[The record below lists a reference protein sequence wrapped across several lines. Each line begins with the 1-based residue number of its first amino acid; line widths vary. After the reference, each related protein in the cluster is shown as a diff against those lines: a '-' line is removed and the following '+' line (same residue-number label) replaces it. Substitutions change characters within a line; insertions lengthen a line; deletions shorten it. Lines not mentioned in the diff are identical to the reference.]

1 MRVRLQS
8 RRGASW
14 QRRRK
19 GNERSGKQTK
29 SDREKERQTET
40 DRHRETGF
48 GERLD
53 RVEVWCRRFSD
64 HLLPSVVPSFPTS
77 IVRATF
83 RNCSASSGFDPASI
97 ANADGAAALAPPFFF
112 FFFLGILPR
121 SIKKTPKKPLSGCQ
135 RIMRGPG
142 QYPILPG
149 ARPGYGLGSAGR
161 GTQRTNSFRREPT
174 VPAVWLKTSRCE
186 PEPASP

>member
-1 MRVRLQS
+1 MRDCVCGCSHAGERHGNGDGRETNDPANKRNRIEK
-8 RRGASW
+8 RR
-14 QRRRK
+14 
-19 GNERSGKQTK
+19 
-29 SDREKERQTET
+29 DRDT

-112 FFFLGILPR
+112 FFFLGIFSRRDL
-121 SIKKTPKKPLSGCQ
+121 SEKTPKNRYLGVNGSSENRDSPAGCT
-135 RIMRGPG
+135 
-142 QYPILPG
+142 
-149 ARPGYGLGSAGR
+149 AWVRPGFGRERDAANEFFSARTHRAGR
-161 GTQRTNSFRREPT
+161 LAQNIEMR
-174 VPAVWLKTSRCE
+174 A
-186 PEPASP
+186 